1 MNQRTEQWTDRW
13 SDPFYAS
20 IGVTDRLT
28 DGWTD
33 GRTDRPSYGDA
44 FLMDA
49 SKKSL
54 RMFSDTIPV
63 ADGGTLDM
71 HYRINDAH
79 VDTFLHLSTMER

>member
-1 MNQRTEQWTDRW
+1 MDGQMVR
-13 SDPFYAS
+13 PFLCIY
-20 IGVTDRLT
+20 RRNRPT
-28 DGWTD
+28 DGRMDRRAD